1 MKKWQTIK
9 IVLLSAAGG
18 AIVWWIVLAV
28 VFGWVPAG
36 SAEKKA
42 QERADAAV
50 LDALTPLCVAMF
62 NQDGERETKLE
73 ALQKA
78 NTWERDD
85 FVMKQGWATMPD
97 GEKPDL
103 RVAQECASR
112 ILATSGS

>member
-18 AIVWWIVLAV
+18 AIVWWIVLSA
-28 VFGWVPAG
+28 VFGWMTAG

-42 QERADAAV
+42 EERAEAAV
-50 LDALTPLCVAMF
+50 LDALAPLCVALF

-73 ALQKA
+73 ALKKA
-78 NTWERDD
+78 NTWEQDD
-85 FVMKQGWATMPD
+85 FVIKQGWATMPD
-97 GEKPDL
+97 GEKPDP
-103 RVAQECASR
+103 RVARECASR

>member
-1 MKKWQTIK
+1 M
-9 IVLLSAAGG
+9 
-18 AIVWWIVLAV
+18 
-28 VFGWVPAG
+28 
-36 SAEKKA
+36 
-42 QERADAAV
+42 

-62 NQDGERETKLE
+62 NQDGERETKFE
-73 ALQKA
+73 AFKKA

-85 FVMKQGWATMPD
+85 FVAKQGWATIPG